1 MDLARRQLARS
12 NISWCKLKHESV
24 ARKMHEIS
32 IRSIND
38 WIFYI
43 SKHTW
48 NISTGKVCNTR
59 PFPGPSPTQTRPV
72 STFGP
77 SLWMTWFSSPML
89 VNSLRLPSF
98 SLVPLSFL
106 FLPIFS
112 LSQQFPSQNSLSL
125 YGFYPINFSPLL
137 ATSII
142 FSNFSF
148 SLFLQFLFLS
158 KPPTLQFAKHL
169 TLHYVSAHTYIF
181 GTNCRTQAPH
191 LHAVC
196 SKSRGSLVVY
206 FLAWVSFSIL
216 LFLSLRW
223 EEAFGKMLS

>member
-1 MDLARRQLARS
+1 MDLPRRQLARS

-32 IRSIND
+32 IQSIND

-59 PFPGPSPTQTRPV
+59 PFPCPCPTQTRPISIV
-72 STFGP
+72 GP

-125 YGFYPINFSPLL
+125 WILSYKILSSPCDFHNFPQFFLLSLSAVSISLKTPNRAICKTSHSPLCRC
-137 ATSII
+137 S
-142 FSNFSF
+142 
-148 SLFLQFLFLS
+148 
-158 KPPTLQFAKHL
+158 
-169 TLHYVSAHTYIF
+169 YIHF
-181 GTNCRTQAPH
+181 WYK
-191 LHAVC
+191 L
-196 SKSRGSLVVY
+196 
-206 FLAWVSFSIL
+206 
-216 LFLSLRW
+216 
-223 EEAFGKMLS
+223 